1 MTTSLKESNAGTVT
15 TQPTVESTEST
26 SPTLGQDTRDLCLD
40 LAPITQ
46 LAEGKVVRIPRNPNF
61 TRKDV
66 VNAFQS
72 AFELVGGVPRL
83 ALWANE
89 NYTEFTKLYARLL
102 PSQSSSALGESNV
115 LRIEMA
121 IAPSALDMVDVPTE
135 GHVFENEG

>member
-1 MTTSLKESNAGTVT
+1 MTTSPEVSNGGIST
-15 TQPTVESTEST
+15 TQPIARSIESTK
-26 SPTLGQDTRDLCLD
+26 PTLEPDTRDLCLD
-40 LAPITQ
+40 LEPITQ
-46 LAEGKVVRIPRNPNF
+46 LSQGKTVRIPRNPNF

-121 IAPSALDMVDVPTE
+121 IAPSPLDEVEVPIE
-135 GHVFENEG
+135 GHFYEAKS